1 MLCAHAETP
10 ADVLTWRHIWPPSR
24 RLSPYAPL
32 STLQALWRDTAASL
46 PSDESELRA
55 ALSLKPEESRRKA
68 LKKPASKQKRKNYA
82 AAKTTTNAHLNR

>member
-1 MLCAHAETP
+1 
-10 ADVLTWRHIWPPSR
+10 
-24 RLSPYAPL
+24 
-32 STLQALWRDTAASL
+32 L